1 MTTPTH
7 PARPN
12 LSVDGKAETWGP
24 LVRQPR
30 PAARIARILHNS
42 ATDLWDTCTLT
53 DAAQMQAEARAVAQR
68 ILAACPSE

>member
-1 MTTPTH
+1 MTPPTH
-7 PARPN
+7 PTRPTIGI
-12 LSVDGKAETWGP
+12 DGKAETWGP

-30 PAARIARILHNS
+30 PAARLARILNHS

-68 ILAACPSE
+68 ILAACPSD